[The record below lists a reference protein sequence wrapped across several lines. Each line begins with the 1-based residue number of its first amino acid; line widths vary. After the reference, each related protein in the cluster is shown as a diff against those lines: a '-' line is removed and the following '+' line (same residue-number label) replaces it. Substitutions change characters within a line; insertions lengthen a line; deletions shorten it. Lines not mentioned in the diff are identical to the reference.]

1 MRVGTLPMHNP
12 NLWLDSGCIIRNHVN
27 GRRYRVGKLL
37 GMGGFGAAYKVLALG
52 KQSPDDS
59 RKYCLKVTANPES
72 WCREAYFG
80 DLLRNVAGVIQV
92 YEAFAWVHGSEDQLP
107 IYCLITELADGSD
120 LASWLER
127 NPGAW
132 KESRVRRE
140 IIKLLRTIGRL
151 HERGA
156 VHRDLTPSNVFVTS
170 QKSLKV
176 GDFGIA
182 AHPFGKRGVAAD
194 VFAQWLAPPGMAEGE
209 MTIWQPADDV
219 YHLGQ
224 LFAMLI
230 LGSAQSK
237 LMTRDIKN
245 LSCSPEA
252 KSVIQRCIGLRKKRF
267 PTAAAMLVALENQ
280 EQPRR
285 VIVRSLEGRRV
296 VFTGKL
302 SVPRAEA
309 TRMVR
314 KAGGI
319 VQKAVCHSTDVIV
332 VGQDS
337 PFWKAEKKGQ
347 KLLDWDFER
356 ERDHHIAY
364 IKERRFM
371 HLVS

>member
-1 MRVGTLPMHNP
+1 
-12 NLWLDSGCIIRNHVN
+12 
-27 GRRYRVGKLL
+27 
-37 GMGGFGAAYKVLALG
+37 
-52 KQSPDDS
+52 
-59 RKYCLKVTANPES
+59 
-72 WCREAYFG
+72 
-80 DLLRNVAGVIQV
+80 
-92 YEAFAWVHGSEDQLP
+92 
-107 IYCLITELADGSD
+107 
-120 LASWLER
+120 
-127 NPGAW
+127 
-132 KESRVRRE
+132 
-140 IIKLLRTIGRL
+140 
-151 HERGA
+151 
-156 VHRDLTPSNVFVTS
+156 
-170 QKSLKV
+170 
-176 GDFGIA
+176 
-182 AHPFGKRGVAAD
+182 
-194 VFAQWLAPPGMAEGE
+194 

-267 PTAAAMLVALENQ
+267 PNAAAMLAALENQ

-296 VFTGKL
+296 VFTGKF

-309 TRMVR
+309 ARMVR

-319 VQKAVCHSTDVIV
+319 VQKEVCHSTDVIV

-337 PFWKAEKKGQ
+337 PFWKAGKKGQ

-356 ERDHHIAY
+356 ERDHHIAH